1 LELKLDNQNQP
12 LTFTQELVA
21 VPSPEQ
27 LAYARLM
34 IDIEA
39 RRHHLAQLEAE
50 RDTLESA
57 LSQFAVAVKS
67 RIGTL
72 KDDIR
77 QTRIQ
82 VEEIRRRMVRLRSD
96 PDADAAD
103 VEREVA
109 DELYGERDEA
119 RAEEEAARFESEAG
133 PTPTRPRRRDSASE
147 AELLRAYR
155 ALAKRYHPDLA
166 SNEEERRLRADLML
180 KINVA
185 FRERDL
191 VGLQKLLLDVER
203 TGPTVPIRLHRQ
215 KLAWAH
221 REMARLERAIAEL
234 EERLQ
239 MMRRS
244 DTYALWRAPEQS
256 DFILA
261 DLETKTRDRL
271 NRERARL
278 DEATTGYQRL
288 LARRRRAQL
297 LRERT
302 ANPGP
307 TPQPDRVGV
316 TASPPRR

>member
-1 LELKLDNQNQP
+1 
-12 LTFTQELVA
+12 
-21 VPSPEQ
+21 
-27 LAYARLM
+27 
-34 IDIEA
+34 
-39 RRHHLAQLEAE
+39 LEAE

-67 RIGTL
+67 RIGGL
-72 KDDIR
+72 KDEIR
-77 QTRIQ
+77 QVRLQ
-82 VEEIRRRMVRLRSD
+82 MEEIRRRMVRLRSD
-96 PDADAAD
+96 PDADPAD

-109 DELYGERDEA
+109 EELYGERDEA
-119 RAEEEAARFESEAG
+119 KAEEEATRFEGDAGAPPVRPHRREA
-133 PTPTRPRRRDSASE
+133 AVE

-166 SNEEERRLRADLML
+166 PDGDERRQRADMML

-191 VGLQKLLLDVER
+191 VGLQKLLLDADR
-203 TGPTVPIRLHRQ
+203 DRPTVALRLHRQ

-221 REMARLERAIAEL
+221 REMAQLERSIADL
-234 EERLQ
+234 ESRLQ

-244 DTYALWRAPEQS
+244 DTYTLWRAPDQS

-261 DLETKTRDRL
+261 DLETKTRERL
-271 NRERARL
+271 AREKTRL

-302 ANPGP
+302 ASAGLPVRPENA
-307 TPQPDRVGV
+307 RVG
-316 TASPPRR
+316 AAPPRR

>member
-1 LELKLDNQNQP
+1 
-12 LTFTQELVA
+12 
-21 VPSPEQ
+21 
-27 LAYARLM
+27 
-34 IDIEA
+34 
-39 RRHHLAQLEAE
+39 
-50 RDTLESA
+50 
-57 LSQFAVAVKS
+57 
-67 RIGTL
+67 L
-72 KDDIR
+72 KDEIR
-77 QTRIQ
+77 QTRLH

-96 PDADAAD
+96 PDADPSD

-109 DELYGERDEA
+109 DELFGERDEA
-119 RAEEEAARFESEAG
+119 KAEEEATRFESDAG
-133 PTPTRPRRRDSASE
+133 VPPTRPHRRDAAIE

-166 SNEEERRLRADLML
+166 QDSEERHQRAEMML

-191 VGLQKLLLDVER
+191 VGLQKLLLDADR

-234 EERLQ
+234 EDRLQ

-244 DTYALWRAPEQS
+244 DTYALWRAPDQS

-261 DLETKTRDRL
+261 DLETKTRERL
-271 NRERARL
+271 GRERARL
-278 DEATTGYQRL
+278 DEANTGYQRL

-302 ANPGP
+302 ANPSP
-307 TPQPDRVGV
+307 TVRSERVGV